1 MSVNY
6 LYIPSSKALSLSDC
20 AEASL
25 EDEVRYSL

>member
-6 LYIPSSKALSLSDC
+6 LYIPSSKAPSLSGS

-25 EDEVRYSL
+25 EEEVRYRL

>member
-6 LYIPSSKALSLSDC
+6 LYIPSSKAPSLSGS

-25 EDEVRYSL
+25 EEVRYRL